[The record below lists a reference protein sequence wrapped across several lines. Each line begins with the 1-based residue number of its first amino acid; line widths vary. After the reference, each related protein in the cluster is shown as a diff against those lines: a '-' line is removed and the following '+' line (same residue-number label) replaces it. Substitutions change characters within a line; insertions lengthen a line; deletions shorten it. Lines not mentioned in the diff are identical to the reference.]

1 MKIMRISEKIG
12 YIGKNNRQMQKM
24 ISLGEAYS
32 LWTLTEVRYDSLI
45 TSKTLYELAKDA
57 DLKIII
63 EKGIDILQSQEDT
76 LEKLMKEFVIP
87 MPDKPPEHANIS
99 VDMNSVTDKFI
110 FREIYNGMSNTIF
123 KHISNYQR
131 AHGSFLRETFR
142 KFLNQEMDLYD
153 EFYEYGKLKGYLHEP
168 PTFRI

>member
-12 YIGKNNRQMQKM
+12 YIGKNARQKQKM
-24 ISLGEAYS
+24 LSMGEAYS
-32 LWTLTEVRYDSLI
+32 LWTLLEFRYDSLI

-63 EKGIDILQSQEDT
+63 EKGIEVLQSQEDT
-76 LEKLMKEFVIP
+76 LEKLMKEFLVP
-87 MPDKPPEHANIS
+87 MPDKPPEYANIAADINTIS
-99 VDMNSVTDKFI
+99 DKFI
-110 FREIYNGMSNTIF
+110 FREIYNGMSNMMF

-131 AHGSFLRETFR
+131 AHGSYLREIFR

-168 PTFRI
+168 PSFRI

>member
-1 MKIMRISEKIG
+1 MKIMRLSEKIG

-99 VDMNSVTDKFI
+99 VDINSVTDKFI
-110 FREIYNGMSNTIF
+110 FREIYNGMSNTMF